1 MNAPEDA
8 ATVLEQFMHDGELTC
23 HTYQSLELANEYVVA
38 NIPAEVQHLLQE
50 MTAKDNMIAQFKAEI
65 DKRDAALQ
73 KWVRVNGGHVHNP
86 KEEQFSR
93 YVSDCYDRCEI
104 LQAEKLGLSEK
115 ALLLLER
122 QMKRLDVG
130 VKGLQNA
137 DLFPTDWNG
146 PSLLSGTGT
155 GVSTPAGGN
164 SQGQLPLQSISSNIG
179 VTAGAPNL
187 ANAAQARMAH
197 ANSRTGSGAG
207 GASTPS
213 TLSRSQ
219 REGSS
224 DTSKR
229 RRLNASLGNL
239 PTASSSLRQSSLG
252 PGTPKAGTP
261 SGTAPAGNS
270 SSRAGSAQPGR
281 APTNKKSTTT
291 TTAPSNSRK
300 TAPHQAGTASRKR
313 PRPSNT
319 TAQTKKDRRRALA
332 NSTGTSRATP
342 TASLSPTPSSAAS
355 ASPTPS
361 SLPKNQAD
369 GTHHATKRGSGGGA
383 DSDAD
388 EEENDTTLYCYC
400 TKVSYGD
407 MICCDNDDCGIQW
420 FHWNCVD
427 LKQEPEGE
435 WLCPDCRKL
444 PRGKIRVSRED

>member
-8 ATVLEQFMHDGELTC
+8 ATVLEQFMHD
-23 HTYQSLELANEYVVA
+23 VA

-50 MTAKDNMIAQFKAEI
+50 MTAKDTQIANFKVEI

-93 YVSDCYDRCEI
+93 YVSECYDRCEI

-155 GVSTPAGGN
+155 GPNTPASGN
-164 SQGQLPLQSISSNIG
+164 GSGQLPLQSISSNVG
-179 VTAGAPNL
+179 VTAGAPSL

-197 ANSRTGSGAG
+197 ANNRTGSGAA

-213 TLSRSQ
+213 NVSRSQ

-261 SGTAPAGNS
+261 SGTGPSANS
-270 SSRAGSAQPGR
+270 SSRAGSAQPSR
-281 APTNKKSTTT
+281 APTNKKGATTS
-291 TTAPSNSRK
+291 TTAPPNARK
-300 TAPHQAGTASRKR
+300 TAPHQAPATSNTRKR
-313 PRPSNT
+313 PRPSTST
-319 TAQTKKDRRRALA
+319 TTTTTSSKNPKDRRRTLA
-332 NSTGTSRATP
+332 TTNTARNTP
-342 TASLSPTPSSAAS
+342 THSLSPTPSSAAS

-361 SLPKNQAD
+361 SLHTTKTPANTHAQRGGNSKN
-369 GTHHATKRGSGGGA
+369 
-383 DSDAD
+383 DSND

-400 TKVSYGD
+400 SKVSYGD
-407 MICCDNDDCGIQW
+407 MVCCDNDDCGIQW
-420 FHWNCVD
+420 FHWDCVE
-427 LKQEPEGE
+427 LKREPEGE